1 MTSNYYELTDNF
13 IKGYLDK
20 LLFNLSI
27 DIALECVE
35 INVDYSGYNIY
46 QVGDPKA
53 NTEQLCQQSCVHH
66 PDCDWWSLDLITWN
80 KYGCWL
86 KSKKSIENKESRI
99 GTTFGPKFCGK

>member
-1 MTSNYYELTDNF
+1 M
-13 IKGYLDK
+13 
-20 LLFNLSI
+20 
-27 DIALECVE
+27 ALECVE

-66 PDCDWWSLDLITWN
+66 PDCDWWSLDFISWN
-80 KYGCWL
+80 RYGCWL

-99 GTTFGPKFCGK
+99 GTTVGPKFCGK